1 MAMWNNDEEFR
12 MQYVK
17 SNMNSTLRRLRTADG
32 RSLGPDEE
40 LPVMQTNQ
48 FRVTGSSPQQ
58 TKNSEAV
65 PPSLEERAET
75 SKEVD
80 SFPAPQAAT
89 NKAPVKQ
96 KKSAKP
102 VLKEVK
108 EFVITRVPDGK
119 IEIDEKASALTKE
132 EEEFKEKAEELVKKE
147 EELRKEMTVAELKE
161 LNRLEQIAKFKEA
174 EERKR
179 RRAEKA
185 QAKAEFRAQKDA
197 EQKEKVANSF
207 F

>member
-1 MAMWNNDEEFR
+1 MNN
-12 MQYVK
+12 
-17 SNMNSTLRRLRTADG
+17 TLRRLKTVDG

-65 PPSLEERAET
+65 PPSLEERAEI
-75 SKEVD
+75 SKEID
-80 SFPAPQAAT
+80 LFPAPQSAI

-102 VLKEVK
+102 ILKEVND
-108 EFVITRVPDGK
+108 FVITRAPNGK

-132 EEEFKEKAEELVKKE
+132 EEVLKEKAEELAKKG

-174 EERKR
+174 EERKI

-185 QAKAEFRAQKDA
+185 QARAEFRAQKEV
-197 EQKEKVANSF
+197 EQREKVSTLFDSKLANSF